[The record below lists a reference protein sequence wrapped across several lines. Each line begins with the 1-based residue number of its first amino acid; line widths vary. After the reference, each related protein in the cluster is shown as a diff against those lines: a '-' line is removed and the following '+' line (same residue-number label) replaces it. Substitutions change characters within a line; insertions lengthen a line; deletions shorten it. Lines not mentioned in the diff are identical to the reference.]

1 MKQYCRYCAHAYL
14 QGDEMIWC
22 QQKDEI
28 RTGREITRLNKCP
41 RFELNPI
48 DVLNTGR
55 VYQPRKQYRAADPE
69 EDAVSEN
76 QLSLFEED

>member
-28 RTGREITRLNKCP
+28 RTGREITRLGS
-41 RFELNPI
+41 
-48 DVLNTGR
+48 NTGQR
-55 VYQPRKQYRAADPE
+55 IRKRTPSAKTNYHFSRRTDNAA
-69 EDAVSEN
+69 A
-76 QLSLFEED
+76 